1 MSVAELC
8 EDENLNLAELST
20 YHPPTLCF
28 AGVGI
33 SAWSPRI

>member
-1 MSVAELC
+1 MDELC
-8 EDENLNLAELST
+8 EDEILNLAELST
-20 YHPPTLCF
+20 HLPPTGCF